1 MHALKHFPC
10 SVSLPVRVFPN
21 EVNGSF
27 KCVVTLYFRISC
39 LVYQSFT
46 LCCEL
51 FLLCHCVCR
60 PYIVVSMT
68 VSCPPPSAGRGT
80 GVISVAGAR
89 PVVPASYV
97 PEDLVAQ
104 AQTVLQGKSRN
115 LIIRELQ
122 VRVGGWGGGGFSVAS
137 VDMLRQHTG

>member
-1 MHALKHFPC
+1 
-10 SVSLPVRVFPN
+10 
-21 EVNGSF
+21 
-27 KCVVTLYFRISC
+27 
-39 LVYQSFT
+39 
-46 LCCEL
+46 
-51 FLLCHCVCR
+51 
-60 PYIVVSMT
+60 MT

-122 VRVGGWGGGGFSVAS
+122 VRAGEDGEEGAAAWRQLICYVSIQAAQCPMLGPARGLRVSGVAR
-137 VDMLRQHTG
+137 VLLTLWQFDETWQLAC

>member
-1 MHALKHFPC
+1 MRRKDTQLSSRFGY
-10 SVSLPVRVFPN
+10 VLTLPV
-21 EVNGSF
+21 
-27 KCVVTLYFRISC
+27 CVWGGGGGEWVLMDSMPHSRPAVVLYLFGPCFERSHSHCERGLNVC
-39 LVYQSFT
+39 L
-46 LCCEL
+46 CA
-51 FLLCHCVCR
+51 R
-60 PYIVVSMT
+60 R
-68 VSCPPPSAGRGT
+68 SAGRGT

-122 VRVGGWGGGGFSVAS
+122 VGGDGWWW
-137 VDMLRQHTG
+137 RRP

>member
-1 MHALKHFPC
+1 MYHILTPFSPAA
-10 SVSLPVRVFPN
+10 
-21 EVNGSF
+21 
-27 KCVVTLYFRISC
+27 
-39 LVYQSFT
+39 
-46 LCCEL
+46 
-51 FLLCHCVCR
+51 
-60 PYIVVSMT
+60 
-68 VSCPPPSAGRGT
+68 CPGLSAGRGT

-122 VRVGGWGGGGFSVAS
+122 VGQDVYEYTNTNGTYYTNDMYTSCYDFSVLYLRCDRLLCSS
-137 VDMLRQHTG
+137 VPIYGKTLGTILTWT